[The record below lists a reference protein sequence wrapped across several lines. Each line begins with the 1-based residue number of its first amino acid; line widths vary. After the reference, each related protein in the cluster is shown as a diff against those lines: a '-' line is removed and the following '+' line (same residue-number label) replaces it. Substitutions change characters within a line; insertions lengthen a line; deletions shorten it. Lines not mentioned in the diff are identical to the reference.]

1 MKLLYSTGGS
11 MEEKFIEFLKKSE
24 LYNEEVL
31 DYIEY
36 RTTHVDYKEKGAM
49 DFVGCYPILED
60 GIVKD
65 IWLCVPNMVDDIS
78 ISINIHEYVHLLRVY
93 KSLGKKF
100 EESEYEELLPV
111 MYEFAFLEDV
121 GNTEYLEKYKEDI
134 KDDEVLKVLVKDK

>member
-1 MKLLYSTGGS
+1 

-60 GIVKD
+60 GMVKD

-100 EESEYEELLPV
+100 EESEYE
-111 MYEFAFLEDV
+111 FAFLENV

>member
-1 MKLLYSTGGS
+1 

-24 LYNEEVL
+24 LYNEDVL

-36 RTTHVDYKEKGAM
+36 RTTYVDYKEKGAM

-60 GIVKD
+60 GMVKD
-65 IWLCVPNMVDDIS
+65 IRLCVPNMVDDVS
-78 ISINIHEYVHLLRVY
+78 VSINIHEYVHLLRIY

-100 EESEYEELLPV
+100 VESEYEELLPI

-134 KDDEVLKVLVKDK
+134 KDDEVLKVLVKGK